1 MSWKI
6 VRLELA
12 RTPEFPQGSAA
23 HAYVLRLPIDD
34 NGLLEQSILRHPD
47 QRPTVFRF
55 WPGEPDRQGVV
66 IPRGRGWVFSYAP
79 GESDD
84 ETLFHLE
91 NHAIS
96 VGEYL
101 TITETDGEKLPFRV
115 VSCHD

>member
-34 NGLLEQSILRHPD
+34 NGLLEQSILRQPD

>member
-1 MSWKI
+1 MFC
-6 VRLELA
+6 A
-12 RTPEFPQGSAA
+12 C
-23 HAYVLRLPIDD
+23 
-34 NGLLEQSILRHPD
+34 QSTTTDFSSSRFCVSPD

-66 IPRGRGWVFSYAP
+66 IPRGRSWVFSYAP

-84 ETLFHLE
+84 EALFHVE

-101 TITETDGEKLPFRV
+101 TITEPDGEKLPFRV